1 MKVIKTLENRGIL
14 LKGTNRKITTQ
25 EGGFLNFVKPLMTAD
40 LPLMKS
46 VLTPLAKSILL
57 LLGLSAGMLAADA
70 AIQKKV
76 YEADVTALIILNE
89 EMTDILKI
97 VQSLEESGLLIKGV
111 SETIKNKTREQNGGF
126 LSMFLGTLAASILGS
141 ALTGRGVIRAGK
153 GLIRTGENF

>member
-14 LKGTNRKITTQ
+14 LKGTTRKITTQ
-25 EGGFLNFVKPLMTAD
+25 EGGSLNFVKPLMTAD

-46 VLTPLAKSILL
+46 VLTPLSKSILL

-76 YEADVTALIILNE
+76 YGADVTALIILNE

-97 VQSLEESGLLIKGV
+97 VQSLEESGLLIKVV
-111 SETIKNKTREQNGGF
+111 SETIKNETREQNGGF
-126 LSMFLGTLAASILGS
+126 LSMFFGTLAASILGS

-153 GLIRTGENF
+153 GLIRTGEHF